1 MRFSNDFM
9 FHLNSEEWY
18 VLRLQI
24 ETSKK
29 GSRRY
34 LPSAF
39 TEQGV
44 ATFYV
49 ISTPPRFAQ
58 TCDRQACISN
68 SVSLCFNLKRLSDF

>member
-1 MRFSNDFM
+1 M

-39 TEQGV
+39 TEHGIAMLLSLLRRDFMGV
-44 ATFYV
+44 
-49 ISTPPRFAQ
+49 
-58 TCDRQACISN
+58 
-68 SVSLCFNLKRLSDF
+68 